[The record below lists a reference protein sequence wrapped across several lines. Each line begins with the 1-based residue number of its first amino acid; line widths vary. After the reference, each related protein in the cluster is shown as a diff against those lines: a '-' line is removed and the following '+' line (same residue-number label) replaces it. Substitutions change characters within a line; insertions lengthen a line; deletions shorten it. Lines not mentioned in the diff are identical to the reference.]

1 MHGDQMEET
10 STPPIRKKSGWCTGP
25 EDRTDDEVW
34 HKYHELVI
42 DQRSSECNKHGSHEA
57 LSLAELSIA
66 AQRAAQSHQLAFKV
80 PFVEA
85 NFGRH
90 SASRCLKIPKFQEW
104 AAYAPGFFTINQTD
118 LRRRHKPASIF

>member
-10 STPPIRKKSGWCTGP
+10 STPRTSKKSGWSTGP
-25 EDRTDDEVW
+25 HDLIAGEVL
-34 HKYHELVI
+34 HKNHELDT
-42 DQRSSECNKHGSHEA
+42 DQRPPECNESGSHQA

>member
-34 HKYHELVI
+34 HKYHELAI

-90 SASRCLKIPKFQEW
+90 SASRCL
-104 AAYAPGFFTINQTD
+104 
-118 LRRRHKPASIF
+118 